1 MTNRLEEI
9 RKLLFT
15 QKKVLVNELSVQF
28 NISQVTI
35 RKDLQQLEDEGIAKR
50 IYGGAVLSDCALPS
64 SLSNAKDKIRIALAE
79 RACEE
84 IQDGDSIF
92 LGSGQTCCYLAKLLD
107 RFHRLSIV
115 TNNITALNDL
125 LKTDSRVYL
134 LGGEVTSTDAHT
146 LFSSPENPNT
156 FTDHVFVSKAFT
168 SISGIDLQAG
178 LTVHSIVSTHIYRNL
193 PSIARSWYLL
203 ADSHKFGQIAMY
215 SIADLNAF
223 QYLITNAIPEN
234 YRSVLQQNKTKI
246 LLAPALEKPNEAN
259 EM

>member
-1 MTNRLEEI
+1 MISRIEEI

-15 QKKVLVNELSVQF
+15 QKKVLVNDLSAQF
-28 NISQVTI
+28 DVSRVSI

-50 IYGGAVLSDCALPS
+50 VYGGAVLADYALPS
-64 SLSNAKDKIRIALAE
+64 SLSNVKDRTRIALAE

-92 LGSGQTCCYLAKLLD
+92 LGSGQTCCYLAKLLE
-107 RFHRLSIV
+107 RFHNLSIV
-115 TNNITALNDL
+115 TNNITALSDL

-146 LFSSPENPNT
+146 LFSSPENPST
-156 FTDHVFVSKAFT
+156 FTNHVFVSKAFT

-193 PSIARSWYLL
+193 PSIARSWYLM
-203 ADSHKFGQIAMY
+203 ADHHKFGQIAMY
-215 SIADLNAF
+215 PVAELDAF
-223 QYLITNAIPEN
+223 QYLIADDVPED
-234 YRSVLQQNKTKI
+234 YRAVLRQSHTKI
-246 LLAPALEKPNEAN
+246 LLTQQDPHAG
-259 EM
+259 